1 MREIVNV
8 VKTVRITEFRI
19 FRNRKTK
26 KNSKI
31 SKSEDPRVLYRYKPT
46 VKNSGYDEDNGP
58 DDVNECQPL
67 TVKFLR
73 RMIDVMMS
81 CDADCQPRMNGCH
94 ELNVMYELRRKCKVR
109 KIVSVMHVEE
119 MGWETFRTYELGKW
133 LITPDQ
139 RH

>member
-1 MREIVNV
+1 MVAPAFV
-8 VKTVRITEFRI
+8 TGYGLITIEFCAAQACL
-19 FRNRKTK
+19 T
-26 KNSKI
+26 
-31 SKSEDPRVLYRYKPT
+31 
-46 VKNSGYDEDNGP
+46 SG
-58 DDVNECQPL
+58 QPL